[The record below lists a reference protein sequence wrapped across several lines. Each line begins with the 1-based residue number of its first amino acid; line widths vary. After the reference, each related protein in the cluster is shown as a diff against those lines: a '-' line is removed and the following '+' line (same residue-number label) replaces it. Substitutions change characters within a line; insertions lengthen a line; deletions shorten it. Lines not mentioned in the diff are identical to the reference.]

1 MIKRHILAVTAALFL
16 LSSQMLFAQ
25 DYQALFEALPS
36 VKKVEKIDGG
46 QAFPN
51 KYLLWFEQPI
61 SHKDPSKGTFLQ
73 RVFVGCTDRDSSSVF
88 VAEGYGAAYAARPTY
103 KDELAVLF
111 NLNNVVVEHRYFLE
125 SRPDAGWEYLTAEN
139 AANDY
144 HRVITELKTVFP
156 KKWIGTGI
164 SKGGQNSAIFRAFF
178 PDDVDITVPYVGPF
192 CRSREDGRHE
202 PFIADFCGSL
212 SDRKAVR
219 EFQTEF
225 LKRRE
230 ALTPML
236 EALVKE
242 KKYEYRIPLNE
253 VYDMMALEFS
263 FAFWQWGTPV
273 ENIPSSNASDKE
285 IFDFMVEVSG
295 PDYWEKESNSTPFFV
310 MAAHE
315 LGYYGYDVKPFKKLL
330 TIKSA
335 KGYLERIFVPE
346 DARNLRFDKTL
357 SKKMKKFLKTTD
369 ARMLFIY
376 GEFDPWSS
384 VRVFEPTGEN
394 IHIYIDPAGSHRA
407 RIRTFPAATQDE
419 IKGIIASWL
428 YE

>member
-1 MIKRHILAVTAALFL
+1 MRSRNFLAAVAVFALFFTYT
-16 LSSQMLFAQ
+16 LSAQ
-25 DYQALFEALPS
+25 DYLSLFEALPS
-36 VKKVEKIDGG
+36 VRKVEKLDGG
-46 QAFPN
+46 EAFPD
-51 KYLLWFEQPI
+51 KYLLWFEQPV
-61 SHKDPSKGTFLQ
+61 SHKDPSRGTFLQ
-73 RVFVGCTDRDSSSVF
+73 RVFVGCTSVDSSSVF
-88 VAEGYGAAYAARPTY
+88 VAEGYGAAYAARTSY

-125 SRPDAGWEYLTAEN
+125 SKPDAGWEHLTAEN

-202 PFIADFCGSL
+202 PFIANFAGSI

-225 LKRRE
+225 LERRQ

-236 EALVKE
+236 DSLVKAE
-242 KKYEYRIPLNE
+242 GYEFRIPLNE

-273 ENIPSSNASDKE
+273 ANIPDSDASDKE
-285 IFDFMVEVSG
+285 IFDFMAEVSG
-295 PDYWEKESNSTPFFV
+295 PDYWQKESNTTPFFV

-315 LGYYGYDVKPFKKLL
+315 LGYYGYDVRPFKQLL
-330 TIKSA
+330 TIKTA

-346 DARNLRFDKTL
+346 DARNIRFDRTL

-369 ARMLFIY
+369 ARILFVY
-376 GEFDPWSS
+376 GEFDPWAA
-384 VRVFEPTGEN
+384 VRAFEPCGEN
-394 IHIYIDPAGSHRA
+394 VHIYIDPAGSHRA
-407 RIRTFPAATQDE
+407 RIRTFPDATQEE
-419 IKGIIASWL
+419 IKGILSSWL